1 MGGEPRKE
9 TVLKKLR
16 ILAIAMTIAFVM
28 ISASGC
34 TTYEHFKAAFINDST
49 GEDVT
54 ITIGVFEPITGGESE
69 AAVSEVRGIQL
80 ANEVYPNING
90 KIIKLVY
97 SDNSSDVRASE
108 SAIQTLFSYNPY
120 IILGSYGSVYSMTIS
135 EQIKERQVPAIAIS
149 NTNPLVTKNNP
160 YYYRVCYADS
170 NQGDLLGLYVTKAAK
185 AETAGILLPE
195 NSDVAL
201 ARASAFTDR
210 VEAQTGNNDAI
221 KVYESYKSGS
231 RDFSKQLEVIKES
244 GVKYVLLPGDI
255 IDVAEV
261 LKEAKAM
268 KLDVTFLGGNEWSS
282 DEFAEKAGKYADSS
296 NVAFVSY
303 LDPSIEKDTQE
314 VGKETQKFLDAFY
327 EKYGKDAVPDE
338 NMMLGY
344 DAYLVAI
351 KAAAEA
357 GDNLD
362 GENIR
367 KVLDGD
373 ITIEGASGNIRFN
386 DVGDPIKTV
395 YITTVSDNGN
405 SLIYT
410 INPAN

>member
-16 ILAIAMTIAFVM
+16 ILAIAITIAFVM

-34 TTYEHFKAAFINDST
+34 TTYEHFKAAFINDSI

-261 LKEAKAM
+261 LKEAKEM
-268 KLDVTFLGGNEWSS
+268 KLDVTYLGGNEWAS
-282 DEFAEKAGKYADSS
+282 DEFAEKAGEYADSS

-303 LDPSIEKDTQE
+303 LDPSIEEDTQE

-327 EKYGKDAVPDE
+327 AKYGKGAVPDE

-373 ITIEGASGNIRFN
+373 ITFEGASGNIRFN

>member
-195 NSDVAL
+195 NNDVAL

-221 KVYESYKSGS
+221 KVY
-231 RDFSKQLEVIKES
+231 
-244 GVKYVLLPGDI
+244 
-255 IDVAEV
+255 
-261 LKEAKAM
+261 
-268 KLDVTFLGGNEWSS
+268 
-282 DEFAEKAGKYADSS
+282 
-296 NVAFVSY
+296 
-303 LDPSIEKDTQE
+303 
-314 VGKETQKFLDAFY
+314 
-327 EKYGKDAVPDE
+327 
-338 NMMLGY
+338 
-344 DAYLVAI
+344 
-351 KAAAEA
+351 
-357 GDNLD
+357 
-362 GENIR
+362 
-367 KVLDGD
+367 
-373 ITIEGASGNIRFN
+373 
-386 DVGDPIKTV
+386 
-395 YITTVSDNGN
+395 
-405 SLIYT
+405 
-410 INPAN
+410 